1 MRVRHLY
8 LHPKTVERLLRL
20 KKEAEQEG
28 EVRVARRLHAT
39 VLNHKGKTSGEIAYV
54 LNVPRSRV
62 SEWLA
67 LYESYGIEALWE
79 GHRTGRP
86 PGLSVAQ
93 KEELAGIVD
102 SGPMAYGF
110 LSGVWT
116 SVMITEV
123 IRDEFGVNYDPRH
136 VRRILSQLNFSI
148 QKPKR
153 VLAKA
158 DPVKQNRWRRYTYPR
173 IKKKPNLRVQP

>member
-1 MRVRHLY
+1 MRARHLY

-39 VLNHKGKTSGEIAYV
+39 LLNDKGKTSGEIADV
-54 LNVPRSRV
+54 LNVARSRV

-67 LYESYGIEALWE
+67 LYESYGMEALLE
-79 GHRTGRP
+79 GHRMGRP
-86 PGLSVAQ
+86 PRLSVAQ

-102 SGPMAYGF
+102 RGPMAYGF

-123 IRDEFGVNYDPRH
+123 IRDAFGVHYDPRH
-136 VRRILSQLNFSI
+136 VRRILSELNFSV

-158 DPVKQNRWRRYTYPR
+158 DPVQQNRWRRYTYPR
-173 IKKKPNLRVQP
+173 IKKKPNLREQP